1 MDVLLVKNLVKRF
14 GGLCAVD
21 GVSLSVAQG
30 EVLGLIGPNGAGKT
44 TLFNTITG
52 VYPAN
57 EGEILFM
64 GETILGLKP
73 HRTCRKGI
81 GRTFQVPKPL
91 MGLSVLDNV
100 MVACFPKSKSKK
112 EAREKAEEK
121 ITLVGLDKEKMIL
134 AKHLTLAN
142 KKRLEMARALSAEP
156 SLLLLDEVMA
166 GLNEIEIN
174 EAISLIR
181 KIMNSNISIIVIEHI
196 FKVIMKITDRV
207 AVLDHGKKISEG
219 DPHAVINEEEVIK
232 AYFGEDYAFA

>member
-1 MDVLLVKNLVKRF
+1 MKNLVKRF

-73 HRTCRKGI
+73 YRTCRKGI

-156 SLLLLDEVMA
+156 SLLLFDEVMA

-207 AVLDHGKKISEG
+207 AVLDHVKKIAEG
-219 DPHAVINEEEVIK
+219 DPHAVINDEEVIR